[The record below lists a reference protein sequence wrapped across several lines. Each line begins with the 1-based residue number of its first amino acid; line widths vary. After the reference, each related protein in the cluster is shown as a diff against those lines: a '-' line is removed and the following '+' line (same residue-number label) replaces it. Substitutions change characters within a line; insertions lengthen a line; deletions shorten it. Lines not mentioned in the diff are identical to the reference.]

1 MTSDVGISIKG
12 LKQKNLLLLLK
23 LIATQP
29 GLSRID
35 LAKITHLTKMTVT
48 NIISELLELGIIT
61 EEEGP
66 ASRQPTNGRIPTP
79 LALSSS
85 APKIIGVLIK
95 RGLYQVVLGDLA
107 GNILD
112 SITERT
118 PQLEDAEHLLRILF
132 AGVDTLRERG

>member
-79 LALSSS
+79 LALPSS
-85 APKIIGVLIK
+85 AP
-95 RGLYQVVLGDLA
+95 
-107 GNILD
+107 
-112 SITERT
+112 
-118 PQLEDAEHLLRILF
+118 
-132 AGVDTLRERG
+132 